1 VAVPESLQKLLEE
14 GVIDEIQRRLMSG
27 KEASVYVVTHRGKAV
42 AAKVYKARD
51 RRSFK
56 ATSSY
61 TEGRNQTRNTRDKRA
76 MDRRSSYGKE
86 LMEDSWRDMEYRA
99 LTDAHYAGVR
109 VPKAIM
115 IYEDVLLMELL
126 VDAEG
131 QPAPRLADFD
141 LSADEAN
148 EMFREVYR
156 QVRLFLTAGRIHG
169 DLSAFNI
176 LVAAG
181 GPTLIDLPQVV
192 DAAGNSQARQILGR
206 DLRNVVEHL
215 ARFDERLLR
224 FVECGDPLFHHY
236 QRGTLEEAIEP
247 REVRRV
253 HSGGR
258 RVSGQERAEGQ
269 VGQPRRGGPQRGPQQ
284 GGQRGPQR
292 GGPPTHADRGPQRG
306 GPPMHADRGPPPA
319 ARPDRGP
326 PQAQRTPQHGAQAQ
340 AARGQQ
346 GPPRGASSR
355 HDPASAKPDERGR
368 RGPNAQPNDPRRDP
382 RNERSGDPRQASRP
396 NERSGDPG
404 QASRPNERSADTR
417 QPPRPNERN
426 GDPRRHDVRE
436 AQRRQDTGA
445 PRRDPRAP
453 QRSEPQ
459 RSEPQRTEPRREE
472 GPPGVTVERRRR
484 R

>member
-27 KEASVYVVTHRGKAV
+27 KEASVYVVTHRGVTV

-86 LMEDSWRDMEYRA
+86 LMEDSWRDMEFRA
-99 LTDAHYAGVR
+99 LTDARYAGVR

-131 QPAPRLADFD
+131 EPAPRLADFD

-148 EMFREVYR
+148 AMFLEVYG
-156 QVRLFLTAGRIHG
+156 QVRLLLTTGRIHG
-169 DLSAFNI
+169 DLSAFNV
-176 LVAAG
+176 LVTAD

-192 DAAGNSQARQILGR
+192 DAAGNNQAREILGR

-215 ARFDERLLR
+215 SRFDERLLR
-224 FVECGDPLFHHY
+224 FLDCGDPLFHHY

-247 REVRRV
+247 REVRRA
-253 HSGGR
+253 HGGGR
-258 RVSGQERAEGQ
+258 RVTGQERAEGQ
-269 VGQPRRGGPQRGPQQ
+269 VGQPRRGGPQRGAQQ
-284 GGQRGPQR
+284 GAQR
-292 GGPPTHADRGPQRG
+292 GG
-306 GPPMHADRGPPPA
+306 GPPPQPSGRGQKRGGDVRA
-319 ARPDRGP
+319 PNGPRPDHRASP
-326 PQAQRTPQHGAQAQ
+326 PKQGA
-340 AARGQQ
+340 
-346 GPPRGASSR
+346 P
-355 HDPASAKPDERGR
+355 DPY
-368 RGPNAQPNDPRRDP
+368 PNGPRRDP
-382 RNERSGDPRQASRP
+382 RSGAPRQPPRPGERGADPRQPPRTSDRGTDPRQPQRPGGTDPRQPQRPGSADPRQPQRPGSADPRQPQRPGERSGDPRRP
-396 NERSGDPG
+396 
-404 QASRPNERSADTR
+404 A
-417 QPPRPNERN
+417 
-426 GDPRRHDVRE
+426 DPREDL
-436 AQRRQDTGA
+436 RRQD
-445 PRRDPRAP
+445 PPSSRRDPRAAPSPPRSGGP
-453 QRSEPQ
+453 QGVEGG
-459 RSEPQRTEPRREE
+459 EPRRDGRAPE
-472 GPPGVTVERRRR
+472 VTVERRRR